1 MAGRLVV
8 RMVGPL
14 APYAPGFDREL
25 RSRGYTRLSAVWQL
39 RLMAHV
45 SRWLASQGLD
55 GAAFTPER
63 AEEFCA
69 VRREAGYRALLTVR
83 ALAPLQEFLRGQGVL
98 PQCPPP
104 PAVVGEKERLLA
116 RYRDH
121 LVGERGLAPAV
132 VCRYLKVAA
141 LFLQECPGAA
151 VGQGGPGAAAV
162 SAFCARQL
170 PRRSYAGAANL
181 ASGLRSFL
189 RFLHV
194 EGSVAAPVAQAV
206 PAVANRKGCGLP
218 RALPPALVA
227 RLLASCDRRTR
238 IGRRDYAMLML
249 LARLGLRVGE
259 VASMSLDDI
268 GWRAGELTVHG
279 KGGRDDRLPLP
290 SEVGAALAGWL
301 RMRPRA
307 QTRAVFLRANAPI
320 GPLSPRGVA
329 WAVYNA
335 CDRSGV
341 PRTGPHRLRHS
352 LATQMLA
359 AGSPLTEVGQVL
371 RHAAVAT
378 TAIYAKVDHRALDAL
393 VVPWPPSA
401 SGGGAA

>member
-1 MAGRLVV
+1 MAGRSVV

-14 APYAPGFDREL
+14 APYAPAFEREL

-45 SRWLASQGLD
+45 SRWLAGEGLES
-55 GAAFTPER
+55 AAFTPER
-63 AEEFCA
+63 AQEFCA
-69 VRREAGYRALLTVR
+69 VRRQAGYTALLTVR
-83 ALAPLQEFLRGQGVL
+83 ALRPLQEFLRGQGVS
-98 PQCPPP
+98 PECPPP
-104 PAVVGEKERLLA
+104 PAPAGVQDRLLA

-121 LVGERGLAPAV
+121 LAGERGLVPAV
-132 VCRYLKVAA
+132 VSRYLTVAA
-141 LFLQECPGAA
+141 LFLQVCPGAA
-151 VGQGGPGAAAV
+151 VGPPGPDAAAV
-162 SAFCARQL
+162 SAFCVGEL
-170 PRRSYAGAANL
+170 PRRSRAGAANL
-181 ASGLRSFL
+181 ASALRSFL

-194 EGSVAAPVAQAV
+194 EGLVITPVAQAV
-206 PAVANRKGCGLP
+206 PAVANPRGCGLP
-218 RALPPALVA
+218 RALPPAMVA

-249 LARLGLRVGE
+249 LVRLGLRVGE
-259 VASMSLDDI
+259 VALMCLDDI
-268 GWRAGELTVHG
+268 DWRAGELTVHG

-290 SEVGAALAGWL
+290 CDVGAALAAWL

-307 QTRAVFLRANAPI
+307 VETRAVFLRANAPI
-320 GPLSPRGVA
+320 GALSPRGVA

-341 PRTGPHRLRHS
+341 PRAGAHRLRHS

-359 AGSPLTEVGQVL
+359 AGSSLVEVGQVL
-371 RHAAVAT
+371 RHAGVAT

-393 VVPWPPSA
+393 VLPWP
-401 SGGGAA
+401 GGGAA

>member
-1 MAGRLVV
+1 MAGRSVV

-14 APYAPGFDREL
+14 APYASGFDREL

-45 SRWLASQGLD
+45 SRWLASEGLD
-55 GAAFTPER
+55 SAAFTPER

-69 VRREAGYRALLTVR
+69 VRRRAGYTALLTPR

-98 PQCPPP
+98 PECPPAP
-104 PAVVGEKERLLA
+104 GPAGEEERLLA

-121 LVGERGLAPAV
+121 LAGERGLVPAV
-132 VCRYLKVAA
+132 VSRYLKAAA
-141 LFLQECPGAA
+141 LFLDQFPGAA
-151 VGQGGPGAAAV
+151 VGQPALDAAAV
-162 SAFCARQL
+162 SVFCVREL
-170 PRRSYAGAANL
+170 PRHSRANAANL
-181 ASGLRSFL
+181 ASALRSFL
-189 RFLHV
+189 RFLHL
-194 EGSVAAPVAQAV
+194 EGLVGAPVAQAV
-206 PAVANRKGCGLP
+206 PAVANRKGQGLP
-218 RALPPALVA
+218 RALPPATVA

-238 IGRRDYAMLML
+238 LGRRDYAMLML
-249 LARLGLRVGE
+249 LARLGLRAGE

-290 SEVGAALAGWL
+290 SDVGAALAAWL
-301 RMRPRA
+301 RIRPRVT
-307 QTRAVFLRANAPI
+307 TRAVFLRANAPI
-320 GPLSPRGVA
+320 GALSPRGVA

-341 PRTGPHRLRHS
+341 PRAGAHRLRHS

-359 AGSPLTEVGQVL
+359 AGSSLAEVGQVL
-371 RHAAVAT
+371 RHARVAT

-393 VVPWPPSA
+393 ILPWP
-401 SGGGAA
+401 GGEA